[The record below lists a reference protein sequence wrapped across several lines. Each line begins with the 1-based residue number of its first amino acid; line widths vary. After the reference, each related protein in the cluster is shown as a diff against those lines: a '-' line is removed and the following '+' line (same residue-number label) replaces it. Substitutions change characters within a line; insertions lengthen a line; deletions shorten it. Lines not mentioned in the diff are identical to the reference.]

1 MDMPDEPNGRL
12 SAENVE
18 EFDVWIFDSQD
29 LVASVVPHQAPWRA
43 TTEKYE
49 LSEQ

>member
-1 MDMPDEPNGRL
+1 MDGDLIEPMN
-12 SAENVE
+12 AENVE

-43 TTEKYE
+43 MTEQYQ